1 MTKQELINFINK
13 HKDKIGAFHIALDE
27 RFEGQFTLGYYYD
40 DKSRKYKVYE
50 VNERQCIWIRDEF
63 KNENDAIERLFRLI
77 KTTFWIKETPI
88 LFDDS
93 EIDWLETGI
102 YFSLGILIWRGK
114 GVLPNESNKSKWFY
128 HNRRK
133 WELYNVLD
141 DRRFSR

>member
-13 HKDKIGAFHIALDE
+13 HRDNIVAFHIALDE

-114 GVLPNESNKSKWFY
+114 GVLPNESNKSKWIY
-128 HNRRK
+128 HNWRRRK
-133 WELYNVLD
+133 LYYVLD
-141 DRRFSR
+141 VRRFSR

>member
-50 VNERQCIWIRDEF
+50 VNERQHVWIRDEF

-88 LFDDS
+88 LSDVS
-93 EIDWLETGI
+93 END
-102 YFSLGILIWRGK
+102 
-114 GVLPNESNKSKWFY
+114 
-128 HNRRK
+128 
-133 WELYNVLD
+133 
-141 DRRFSR
+141 